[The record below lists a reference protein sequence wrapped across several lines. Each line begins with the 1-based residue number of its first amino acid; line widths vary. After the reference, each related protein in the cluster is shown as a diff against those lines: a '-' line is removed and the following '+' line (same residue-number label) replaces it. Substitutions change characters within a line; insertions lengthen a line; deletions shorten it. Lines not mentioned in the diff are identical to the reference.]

1 MKKKLRSLLLL
12 MTITYASFSQVVGI
26 GTAVPD
32 PSAALDITSANK
44 GLLIPR
50 MNTAGINVITSP
62 GNGLLVYD
70 NQTNQLKVN
79 IGTAVAPNF
88 QPVSAGGTGWNL
100 TGNNGIDPALQF
112 IGSTDNQALH
122 FRVNNIQAGELH
134 PLTGNVFWGLRAGS
148 ANTAGFSN
156 IAIGTGALLSNRV
169 STNLVAVGDSALFNN
184 GLGNPA
190 PDEASFNTAIGSKSM
205 FANTTGTK
213 NTALGYQSLFS
224 NQNGGFNTAVGFG
237 SLFANTTGNSNT
249 SIGFNA
255 LSSNI
260 TGTSNTAIGNLSLFS
275 ANSNFNTA
283 IGDQA
288 LFSNN
293 TGHDNTA
300 VGFGALAFN
309 STASSNTAI
318 GSLSLKF
325 NATGVNNTAIGF
337 ESLTA
342 NTTGFANTAAGFS
355 ALSANSTGTFNTAV
369 GDNSLHFNT
378 TGADNTAVGDR
389 ALFTN
394 STGNQNTALGT
405 GAGQNFSNGTFNVFV
420 GASADALANDL
431 TNCVAVGRLA
441 RCTASNQVRFGNSTT
456 SSIGG
461 IVGYTNLSDG
471 RYKKN
476 IQEGVKGLDF
486 IMKLRPVTY
495 QLDINGIN
503 QRLGLAVATNTQ
515 AKQAAIENETKVFS
529 GFVAQE
535 VEQSA
540 KAIGYDFSGIDKP
553 RNENDMYGLRYAE
566 FVVPLVKAM
575 QEQQQTIVEL
585 KIQNA
590 DLQKRV
596 LALEKK

>member
-1 MKKKLRSLLLL
+1 MKKKLRLLLLL
-12 MTITYASFSQVVGI
+12 MSITYASFSQVVGI

-50 MNTAGINVITSP
+50 MNTAGINGIISP

-79 IGTAVAPNF
+79 TGTAAAPNF
-88 QPVSAGGTGWNL
+88 QPVAAGSTGWNL
-100 TGNNGIDPALQF
+100 TGNNGVNAATQF
-112 IGSTDNQALH
+112 IGNIDNQPLR
-122 FRVNNIQAGELH
+122 FRVSNVQAGELN
-134 PLTGNVFWGLRAGS
+134 PLTGNVFWGLNAGS
-148 ANTAGFSN
+148 ANNAGFSN
-156 IAIGTGALLSNRV
+156 IAIGTGALVSNRV
-169 STNLVAVGDSALFNN
+169 SNNLVAVGDSALFNN

-190 PDEASFNTAIGSKSM
+190 PDEASFNTAIGSKSL
-205 FANTTGTK
+205 FANTIGTK
-213 NTALGYQSLFS
+213 NTAVGYQSLFS
-224 NQNGGFNTAVGFG
+224 NQNGGFNTALGFG

-255 LSSNI
+255 LSSNS

-283 IGDQA
+283 IGDQS
-288 LFSNN
+288 LFSNS

-300 VGFGALAFN
+300 VGFGALATN
-309 STASSNTAI
+309 ATSSDNTAV

-325 NATGVNNTAIGF
+325 NTTGVNNTAIGF
-337 ESLTA
+337 EALTA
-342 NTTGFANTAAGFS
+342 NSTGFANMAAGFS
-355 ALSANSTGTFNTAV
+355 SLSANSTGTFNTAV

-378 TGADNTAVGDR
+378 TGGDNTAVGDR

-394 STGNQNTALGT
+394 STGNQNTALGS
-405 GAGQNFSNGTFNVFV
+405 GAGQSFSNGTFNVFV
-420 GASADALANDL
+420 GASADVLADNL
-431 TNCVAVGRLA
+431 TNCVALGRLA
-441 RCTASNQVRFGNSTT
+441 RCTASNQVRFGNATT

-503 QRLGLAVATNTQ
+503 QRLGVAAATNGQ
-515 AKQAAIENETKVFS
+515 AKQAAAENAATVFS

-540 KAIGYDFSGIDKP
+540 KSVGYDFSAVDKP
-553 RNENDMYGLRYAE
+553 KNENGMYGLRYAE

-575 QEQQQTIVEL
+575 QEQQQMINEL
-585 KIQNA
+585 KNQNA
-590 DLQKRV
+590 DLQNRV